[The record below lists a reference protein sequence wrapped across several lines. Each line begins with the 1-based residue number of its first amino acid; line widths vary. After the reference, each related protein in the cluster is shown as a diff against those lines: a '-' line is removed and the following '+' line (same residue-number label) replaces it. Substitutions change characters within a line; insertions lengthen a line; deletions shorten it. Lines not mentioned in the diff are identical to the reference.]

1 MTETATAPAEVLTI
15 KDLLGAQS
23 PMESVPFLNELTY
36 GDPGAGKTYKLG
48 TCADSDEFSP
58 MLLLDIEGGTMTLR
72 HLPPGKIDV
81 VQVRSMDQVVAVC
94 NKLQLKNNGYY
105 KSVGLDSLTELQ
117 KLDMFTVMSEF
128 YDKDPDKHDKDVPNQ
143 RAWGK
148 SGERVRR
155 IIRAYRD
162 LPMHFFATAHV
173 AEREDEKTGRLTMYP
188 SLPGKLR
195 AEVPGFFDVVGHL
208 RAVQGGE
215 DEGVIRV
222 LQVAK
227 TDRVVAK
234 DRTGSLGDVIQNP
247 TIPEMWELINAN
259 KERVYPT

>member
-1 MTETATAPAEVLTI
+1 MTTAAAPEKLTI

-23 PMESVPFLNELTY
+23 PMESVPYLNDLTY
-36 GDPGAGKTYKLG
+36 GDPGAGKTFMLG
-48 TCADSDEFSP
+48 TCADSELFSP

-72 HLPPGKIDV
+72 HHPAGKVDV
-81 VQVRSMDQVVAVC
+81 VQVRSMDQIVKIC
-94 NKLQLKNNGYY
+94 NNLQLKNNGYY
-105 KSVGLDSLTELQ
+105 KSVGIDTLTELQ
-117 KLDMFTVMSEF
+117 KLDMNTVMGEF

-173 AEREDEKTGRLTMYP
+173 AEREDERTGRLTLYP

-195 AEVPGFFDVVGHL
+195 AEVPGFFDVVGYL

-215 DEGVIRV
+215 DEGIVRV

-227 TDRVVAK
+227 TDRIVAK
-234 DRTGSLGDVIQNP
+234 DRTNALGDVIHNP
-247 TIPEMWELINAN
+247 TIPEMWELITNN

>member
-1 MTETATAPAEVLTI
+1 MTETAIAEVLTI

-23 PMESVPFLNELTY
+23 PMESVPFLNDLTY
-36 GDPGAGKTYKLG
+36 GDPGAGKTFLLG
-48 TCADSDEFSP
+48 TCAYSDEFSP
-58 MLLLDIEGGTMTLR
+58 MILLDIEGGTMTLR
-72 HLPPGKIDV
+72 HLPPGKVDV

-94 NKLQLKNNGYY
+94 NRLQLQNKGYY

-117 KLDMFTVMSEF
+117 KLDMNTVMGEF
-128 YDKDPDKHDKDVPNQ
+128 YERDPDKHDKDVPNQ

-173 AEREDEKTGRLTMYP
+173 AEREDEKTGRVTMYP

-215 DEGVIRV
+215 GEGVGRV

-227 TDRVVAK
+227 TDRIVAK
-234 DRTGSLGDVIQNP
+234 DRTGALGDIIHNP
-247 TIPEMWELINAN
+247 TIPEMWELINAQT
-259 KERVYPT
+259 EREQ